1 MKLRPL
7 TDELFRESCKRM
19 PGGVSSPV
27 RAFSG
32 LNMTPLMVASGK
44 ADSVL
49 DVDGHSYIDYCGAW
63 GSLILGHS
71 PPAVVHAAGEQIA
84 RGSSFGIAT
93 PYENAFAAKIMRHFP
108 SMEKIR
114 FVSSGTEAGMTVVRL
129 ARGFTGRSLIVKF
142 NGHYHG
148 HCDSLLIQAGSGV
161 VHLPQASSQ
170 GVPHE
175 LIQHTVS
182 LPFNDTDTCRR
193 FLREHPDV
201 AAVLVEPVAGNMGV
215 VPAEKE
221 FLQMLREETARS
233 SALLIFDEVI
243 TGFRVS
249 LNGAQGLYGIT
260 PDLTCLSKII
270 GGGFPAG
277 AFGGRKEIMDTLAP
291 LGSVYQ
297 AGTLSGNPV
306 AMAAGYATITALE
319 QSGFYSVLEE
329 KTRSLTDPIEE
340 FIRTHQLNL
349 CLNRVGSM
357 FTLFFGVRQVKR
369 KEDLHSLDLEQF
381 QSFFHFLF
389 ERGIYISPSAYEAS
403 FVSSSHTQQHLIYTR
418 DAILEFLKREYS
430 R

>member
-1 MKLRPL
+1 M
-7 TDELFRESCKRM
+7 
-19 PGGVSSPV
+19 VSS
-27 RAFSG
+27 
-32 LNMTPLMVASGK
+32 GK
-44 ADSVL
+44 GDTL
-49 DVDGHSYIDYCGAW
+49 YDVDGHAYIDYCCAW

-71 PPAVVHAAGEQIA
+71 PPNVIHAAQEQMA

-93 PYENAFAAKIMRHFP
+93 PYEHAFAFKIMHHFP
-108 SMEKIR
+108 SIEKIR

-161 VHLPQASSQ
+161 THLPQASSH

-175 LIQHTVS
+175 LVQHTVS

-193 FLREHPDV
+193 FLREHPEV
-201 AAVLVEPVAGNMGV
+201 AAVIVEPVTGNMGV

-221 FLQMLREETARS
+221 FLQMLREETART
-233 SALLIFDEVI
+233 SALLILDEVI

-270 GGGFPAG
+270 GGGFPVG
-277 AFGGRKEIMDTLAP
+277 AFGGRREIMDALAP
-291 LGSVYQ
+291 LGNVYQ

-306 AMAAGYATITALE
+306 AMLAGLATITALE
-319 QSGFYSVLEE
+319 QPRFYESLEE
-329 KTRSLTDPIEE
+329 KTRLLTDPIQEV
-340 FIRTHQLNL
+340 IRERNLNL

-357 FTLFFGVRQVKR
+357 LTLFFGVKEVKR

-381 QSFFHFLF
+381 QNFFHFLF
-389 ERGIYISPSAYEAS
+389 QRGIYISPSAYEAW
-403 FVSSSHTQQHLIYTR
+403 FVSSSHTDEHLLYTR
-418 DAILEFLKREYS
+418 DVILEFLNREYS